1 MMGFGEIALLYNV
14 KRTATVRAVKDCVCW
29 VIEGMV
35 FKSIIIKQAFK
46 RRTIDPSFVEK
57 VDIFASMEKY
67 ERVKLLGML
76 AMKTLKKG
84 DYVFREGDAG
94 DNFYM
99 IAEGEVECIKIQ
111 AAPNVPSEPAG
122 AAEEKK
128 EVHVRDLKT
137 GEHFGE
143 LALLTPGGGG
153 KRSLSVRV
161 KSEVCE
167 LVFLDRKDFAKIVGD
182 ISNYLKM
189 NYGGEFDSK
198 YQQTPA
204 FLARQ

>member
-1 MMGFGEIALLYNV
+1 M
-14 KRTATVRAVKDCVCW
+14 D
-29 VIEGMV
+29 
-35 FKSIIIKQAFK
+35 
-46 RRTIDPSFVEK
+46 K

-84 DYVFREGDAG
+84 DFVFKEGDPG

-99 IAEGEVECIKIQ
+99 IADGEVECIKIQ
-111 AAPNVPSEPAG
+111 AAPNNPSEPVG
-122 AAEEKK
+122 ASEERK

-161 KSEVCE
+161 KSESCE

-189 NYGGEFDSK
+189 NYGGEFD
-198 YQQTPA
+198 
-204 FLARQ
+204 